1 MGCGGSKNN
10 EHGGGRIADK
20 KVSIHIGDAVKVPE
34 SRPVLIFV
42 FGGPGS
48 KKGRLVSELVETYG
62 FTFINVEKLLLRHL
76 VKQVPEP
83 DPLDTTFDAQDV
95 IKEDP
100 QLVSLR
106 WLLEEVGRQMET
118 TSTRFIVDIMPNL
131 KFLINNDIF
140 LADCT
145 QEMNS
150 FEERHPI
157 AFAINF
163 IQRSAK
169 RNKKESQVAKEKEE
183 KVAAVKTDEAD
194 SSRTRRRI
202 TLFENNV
209 QPFIDYFQHSHR
221 LVSLDVTG
229 ALAEQVWA
237 RLCEL
242 FSGLR
247 LNSQALVNYILLFI
261 FEEGELQ
268 QLNTDLPNI
277 HTVSLSSLVNGAN
290 TSLDEASAALVKC
303 LDKSDPTIKTFIINL
318 QGTNINKD
326 FVCQPQTER
335 QSIVFVDE
343 DFSQIH
349 RFVSLNKTTKGG
361 TVPSISFRAVTS
373 TENIICL
380 FPTHVPVALCKEMA
394 ISLGKQPHSHCS

>member
-1 MGCGGSKNN
+1 MGCGGSKKNDRS
-10 EHGGGRIADK
+10 GGGVADK
-20 KVSIHIGDAVKVPE
+20 KVSISVGEAVKLPATG
-34 SRPVLIFV
+34 PILIFV

-48 KKGRLVSELVETYG
+48 KKGRLLSELVETYG

-118 TSTRFIVDIMPNL
+118 TSTRFIVDVMPNL

-145 QEMNS
+145 EEMNR

-157 AFAINF
+157 AFGINF

-169 RNKKESQVAKEKEE
+169 RNKKEAHETSEKEE
-183 KVAAVKTDEAD
+183 KVAVKSDEAD

-209 QPFIDYFQHSHR
+209 RPFIDYFQHSDR

-229 ALAEQVWA
+229 ARAEQVWS

-242 FSGLR
+242 FTGLH
-247 LNSQALVNYILLFI
+247 LNSQALVNYILVFI
-261 FEEGELQ
+261 FEEEELQ
-268 QLNTDLPNI
+268 QVNTDLPSVQVI
-277 HTVSLSSLVNGAN
+277 SLKSLVNGPN
-290 TSLDEASAALVKC
+290 TSLEEAAAALTKH
-303 LDKSDPTIKTFIINL
+303 LDKSDPTIKTFIVDL
-318 QGTNINKD
+318 QGTSINKD
-326 FVCQPQTER
+326 LVCQVQAEGPC
-335 QSIVFVDE
+335 IVFVDE
-343 DFSQIH
+343 DLAQLH
-349 RFVSLNKTTKGG
+349 RFISLHKTKGG
-361 TVPSISFRAVTS
+361 AAPLKFRAVSS
-373 TENIICL
+373 TENIVCL
-380 FPTHVPVALCKEMA
+380 FPSHVPVTLCKEIA
-394 ISLGKQPHSHCS
+394 ITLGRTRQAHHT